1 MKLQLEFRAS
11 QHGFDANSLIKR
23 ILGKGPT
30 LTFIKNEFNHI
41 FGGFS
46 SIPWTNIRGYIPDPT
61 AFIFSI
67 SKKTKH
73 E

>member
-1 MKLQLEFRAS
+1 MKLQLKFRAT
-11 QHGFDANSLIKR
+11 QHGFNVESLHKR

-30 LTFIKNEFNHI
+30 ITFIKNEFNQV
-41 FGGFS
+41 FGAFC
-46 SIPWTNIRGYIPDPT
+46 SIPWEHNGGYKPDPT
-61 AFIFSI
+61 AFIFSL

>member
-1 MKLQLEFRAS
+1 MKLQIEYRAS
-11 QHGFDANSLIKR
+11 QHGFDAKSLNKR

-30 LTFIKNEFNHI
+30 LTFIKNEFNQV
-41 FGGFS
+41 FGGFC
-46 SIPWTNIRGYIPDPT
+46 SIPWTNIGGCKPDPT
-61 AFIFSI
+61 AFIFSL